1 MNKNKSQSK
10 CWQQRINLLTYL
22 TKLPKN
28 YSLNFS
34 MVKISC
40 NQKTKCSNLKP
51 INAIIYLCK
60 SEKRSRSNHN

>member
-1 MNKNKSQSK
+1 MTMNKNKESQSK
-10 CWQQRINLLTYL
+10 CWQQRTNLLTYL

-40 NQKTKCSNLKP
+40 NQRP
-51 INAIIYLCK
+51 DVQI
-60 SEKRSRSNHN
+60 